1 MKIYTKQGDGGQTSL
16 IGGQKVAKH
25 HNRLHAYGCLD
36 ELNSV
41 LGVVRSQLTES
52 MKKEGVDEALFKI
65 QNQLFHLGSHLACEG
80 DKARHRLPKLSSEEV
95 SFLES
100 EIDKHELQLPALT
113 QFILP
118 GGHRVASQMH
128 VARTICRR
136 AEREST
142 RVEDQTTGQ
151 FIIPYLN
158 RLSDLLYVLARRCNQ
173 ITEQKDVIWEK

>member
-16 IGGQKVAKH
+16 VGGQRVTKH
-25 HNRLHAYGCLD
+25 HDRLHAYGFLD

-41 LGVVRSQLTES
+41 LGVVRSQLTDP
-52 MKKEGVDEALFKI
+52 MKREMDETLFKI
-65 QNQLFHLGSHLACEG
+65 QNQLFHLGSHLACEN
-80 DKARHRLPKLSSEEV
+80 DEARQNLPDLPTNEI

-100 EIDKHELQLPALT
+100 EIDKHDSQLPALT

-118 GGHRVASQMH
+118 GGHMAASQMH
-128 VARTICRR
+128 VARTICRHT
-136 AEREST
+136 ERKST
-142 RVEDQTTGQ
+142 KIKDKTTKE

-173 ITEQKDVIWEK
+173 IAGHKDVIWKK